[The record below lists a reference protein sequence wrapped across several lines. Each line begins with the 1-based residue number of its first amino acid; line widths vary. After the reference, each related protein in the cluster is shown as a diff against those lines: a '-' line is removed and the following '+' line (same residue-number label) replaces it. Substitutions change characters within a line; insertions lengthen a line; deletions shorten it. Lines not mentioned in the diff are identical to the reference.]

1 MTDTITTANV
11 IQWDT
16 AMRLL
21 AQQKESRLAKVL
33 VDRGNITGESFTVNR
48 LGSAQNTPANTTR
61 HGDTVWS
68 DITHSARVA
77 LMSDYFDALPID
89 RADLAK
95 ILVNPTSRYQEQLL
109 AGFNRRKDR
118 QIYDSMRGNA
128 QAKDGSLIAL
138 PAGQKIAHGS
148 AGYTKTK
155 VINARKLF
163 RVNENDQHNGKKLY
177 HLYNA
182 QMLEDILADTTL
194 TSADFMAVKMLQE
207 GDLSKSWCGFEW
219 IPYEDMYFASSTY
232 YALAFTNDA
241 LEHGMG
247 YFESKLSVRHDK
259 KDTNQATIAASF
271 GCVRAEDVG
280 VVEIA
285 FQ

>member
-21 AQQKESRLAKVL
+21 AQQQDSRLAKVL
-33 VDRGNITGESFTVNR
+33 IDRGTITGESFTVNR
-48 LGSAQNTPANTTR
+48 LAAAANTPANTTR
-61 HGDTVWS
+61 HGDTTWS

-89 RADLAK
+89 RADVAK
-95 ILVNPTSRYQEQLL
+95 ILVNPTSRYQQSLL
-109 AGFNRRKDR
+109 AGWNRRKDR
-118 QIYDSMRGNA
+118 LIYDALRGSA
-128 QAKDGSLIAL
+128 QAKDGSTTAL
-138 PAGQKIAHGS
+138 PSGQKIAHGS
-148 AGYTKTK
+148 TGYTKAK

-182 QMLEDILADTTL
+182 QMLEDILADTQL
-194 TSADFMAVKMLQE
+194 TSADYMTVKMLQE
-207 GDLSKSWCGFEW
+207 GDVGKMWCGFEW
-219 IPYEDMYFASSTY
+219 IPYEDMYYASSTY

-247 YFESKLSVRHDK
+247 YFESKLSVRNDK
-259 KDTNQATIAASF
+259 KDTTQASLAASF
-271 GCVRAEDVG
+271 GSVRAEDTG